1 MGRMEQRSQGRSAR
15 AEPPVGIIGRSVAR
29 QHVRAEPLL
38 PRRRDGAD
46 DRSGAR
52 VRIQDPLVP
61 PRCGVVQDRR
71 PARQGRDLGLGVGGL
86 VEIQRRGDRRH
97 PAKRRPEPTGGR
109 AADHPFGRPG
119 RHPAAQPGSRQGDV
133 CRAALRHS
141 DHPRSGAPRDH
152 RQPCLGHRTRLD
164 GRHARAGQDGR
175 RGGVVRRSV
184 LGLLEGRAGLQ
195 RRLAR
200 VRPRRSRA
208 PAALR
213 LRAGRSA
220 RARERPMIAL
230 LLAQTIA
237 ITGGTVY
244 PVSGP
249 KLPNASVLIRDGRI
263 VAVGTKVSIPSG
275 ATRIDASGKW
285 ITPGLIDGTGQLGL
299 VEINAVPGTREASV
313 QGDTIAA
320 AFNVAEG
327 INPASTLIPVTRIE
341 GITTALAVPTGNL
354 VSGQAALIDL
364 DGATIEQMLVKS
376 PVGIVADL
384 SERAKDNA
392 GGSRAAVANRLRG
405 VFRDALEYERRKV
418 DFGRAQMR
426 PLSASAA
433 DLEALLPV
441 LHAQVSLIA
450 YANRRSDIETALRL
464 AQEFKLKL
472 ILTGAAEGWEIAPAI
487 AAAGVPVLV
496 EPLNNIPSYDALG
509 IRYDNAAVL
518 AKAGVKVAL
527 LEPDTHKSR
536 NLRQQAGNAVSYGMT
551 WDQALRAVTLAPAEI
566 FGVADRYGSLEP
578 GKVANVVVWSG
589 DPFEF
594 TTGVE
599 HVFIRG
605 KEVPLTSRQTELF
618 ERYRKLPPTY

>member
-1 MGRMEQRSQGRSAR
+1 MGRVEQRSQGRSAR

-61 PRCGVVQDRR
+61 PRRGVVQDRR
-71 PARQGRDLGLGVGGL
+71 PARQGRNIGLGVGGL
-86 VEIQRRGDRRH
+86 VGVQGRGDGRH
-97 PAKRRPEPTGGR
+97 PAERRPEPTGGR

-119 RHPAAQPGSRQGDV
+119 RHPTAQPGSRQSDV

-141 DHPRSGAPRDH
+141 DHPRSGAPLDH
-152 RQPCLGHRTRLD
+152 RQPCLGHRGRLD
-164 GRHARAGQDGR
+164 RRHARAGQDGR
-175 RGGVVRRSV
+175 RSGVVRRSV

-208 PAALR
+208 PPAHR

-220 RARERPMIAL
+220 SARERPMIAL

-249 KLPNASVLIRDGRI
+249 KLANASVLIRDGRI
-263 VAVGTKVSIPSG
+263 VAVGTNVPIPPD
-275 ATRIDASGKW
+275 ATRIDAAGKW
-285 ITPGLIDGTGQLGL
+285 ITPGLIDGAGQLGL
-299 VEINAVPGTREASV
+299 VEINAVPGTREATV

-354 VSGQAALIDL
+354 VSGQAVLIDL

-376 PVGIVADL
+376 PVGVVADL
-384 SERAKDNA
+384 SESAKDAA
-392 GGSRAAVANRLRG
+392 GGSRAAVAERLRG
-405 VFRDALEYERRKV
+405 VFRDALEYERRKA
-418 DFGRAQMR
+418 DFSRAQMR
-426 PLSASAA
+426 ALSASAR
-433 DLEALLPV
+433 DLDALLPV
-441 LHAQVSLIA
+441 LHGRVALIA
-450 YANRRSDIETALRL
+450 YVNRRSDIETALRL
-464 AQEFKLKL
+464 AKEFKLKL
-472 ILTGAAEGWEIAPAI
+472 ILAGAAEGWEVAAAI

-496 EPLNNIPSYDALG
+496 EPLSNTPGYDALG
-509 IRYDNAAVL
+509 IRYGNAAVL
-518 AKAGVKVAL
+518 AQAGVKVAL

-599 HVFIRG
+599 HVLIRG
-605 KEVPLTSRQTELF
+605 KEIPLKSRQTELL
-618 ERYRKLPPTY
+618 ERYKKLPPTY